1 MTAES
6 EQTSAFPVLRGRAA
20 HLDALRRIVN
30 DMVGRVHSAQL
41 LQDVLEQAVKIT
53 AASGGVLSIL
63 ETNQDNLITKASL
76 NAAFAPDQINLN
88 DPRGME
94 HALVS
99 GIRIEHHGRLINLP
113 LHLSGLPV
121 GLVQLFRAEPEPPF
135 ETHDL
140 EWIEEINVLA
150 VMAVDHVRLRDEVN
164 RDLSVRQQR
173 EAELHRQL
181 REIRLLRQISFVASA
196 SLEPLVVLTAIC
208 RELAGAIGVPQAAF
222 ARLADDGS
230 HLLLVA
236 EHRPLGVVGLGI
248 VIPLAN
254 NSITLDAIAS
264 RQPVAVFDA
273 QNDPRMG
280 EGRASAARLGIQ
292 SMLIVPIGAGNEV
305 IGTLGLDSL
314 EPRVFTDEDIRLAQT
329 VASAAAP
336 ALEHARL
343 FEALKQELS
352 ERQRIETALRA
363 SQARQRA
370 LIDAVPDAI
379 YRLGSD
385 TRIIDARIPGRSA
398 ERLIGKRLSDVLPQA
413 VAQRALDAV
422 HQAQQQRIVQVFD
435 ERLEPELG
443 EVENLTYR
451 DVELRFAPIADDSV
465 VMLERDI
472 TTRKQAE
479 RDLLE
484 HRERFQEL
492 VDSVDGVVWEF
503 RLRDGLPYLEFVSRR
518 AEQLLGVPV
527 AQLLGDHRW
536 MSVIHPNDREMVLS
550 TARQAIKARCGCQIT
565 HRVIDTAGVEHW
577 ILTRTSLILE
587 RDRVVGMRCLSTDFT
602 ARKQAEQLEADRN
615 QVLELTARGNP
626 LGDIMGLI
634 SAMLVRQFP
643 DAACGIFQL
652 GPGNLRMLGATGF
665 GPGFAQRLQ
674 HVSLG
679 SSGGPLG
686 LSAVT
691 AETVDVFDV
700 LHDQRWTDAW
710 QTGVLDEGF
719 RSLSS
724 VPIRSSTG
732 SAMGVLTMLGRRP
745 GLGTIAIEQMMAA
758 ADLASIALEKHL
770 LSERLEFQA
779 LHDALTGLP
788 NRSLFADRLAHA
800 LTQAERHRTRVAL
813 MYVDLDGF
821 KPVNDQFGHSV
832 GDALLRE
839 VATRL
844 VHCVRASDTVARLG
858 GDEFCVILSDLET
871 IEQAVPVALKIVQ
884 TVGSIARLGERE
896 VQVDSSVGLAVYPDH
911 AEDADA
917 LYRLSDQA
925 MYRAKNAGGHR
936 VAIHAREDVFETQAP
951 G

>member
-6 EQTSAFPVLRGRAA
+6 EQTSASPVLRGRAA
-20 HLDALRRIVN
+20 YLDALRRMVS

-41 LQDVLEQAVKIT
+41 LQDVLEQAVRIT

-63 ETNQDNLITKASL
+63 ETHHDKLITKASL
-76 NAAFAPDQINLN
+76 NAASAPDQINLN

-99 GIRIEHHGRLINLP
+99 GIRTEHHGRLINLP

-135 ETHDL
+135 ETDDL
-140 EWIEEINVLA
+140 EWIEEIAVLA

-181 REIRLLRQISFVASA
+181 REIRLLRQISLAASA

-208 RELAGAIGVPQAAF
+208 RELAGVIGVPQAAF

-236 EHRPLGVVGLGI
+236 EHRPPGVVGLGI

-292 SMLIVPIGAGNEV
+292 SMLIVPIVAGDEV

-314 EPRVFTDEDIRLAQT
+314 EPRVFTDEDIRLART

-363 SQARQRA
+363 SEARQRA

-413 VAQRALDAV
+413 IAQRAMNAV
-422 HQAQQQRIVQVFD
+422 LQAKAQRAVQVFD
-435 ERLEPELG
+435 ERLAPELG
-443 EVENLTYR
+443 EPEKLTHR
-451 DVELRFAPIADDSV
+451 DVELRFAPISDDSV

-479 RDLLE
+479 RELVE
-484 HRERFQEL
+484 QRERFQEL
-492 VDSVDGVVWEF
+492 VDSVDGVVWEY
-503 RLRDGLPYLEFVSRR
+503 RLRDGLPHLEFVSKR

-536 MSVIHPNDREMVLS
+536 ISVIHPEDRDLVMAAV
-550 TARQAIKARCGCQIT
+550 RQATKARSGYQIE

-577 ILTRTSLILE
+577 LLTRASPLLE
-587 RDRVVGMRCLSTDFT
+587 RGRVVGMRCLTTDVT
-602 ARKQAEQLEADRN
+602 ASKQAEQLEADRN
-615 QVLELTARGNP
+615 QVLERTARGNP
-626 LGDIMGLI
+626 LSDIMGLI

-652 GPGNLRMLGATGF
+652 GPGHLHMLGATGF

-679 SSGGPLG
+679 ASGGPLG

-700 LHDQRWTDAW
+700 QNDQRWTDAW
-710 QTGVLDEGF
+710 RTGVLDEGF

-732 SAMGVLTMLGRRP
+732 SVMGVLTMLGRRP
-745 GLGTIAIEQMMAA
+745 GLGTIAIEQMVAA

-770 LSERLEFQA
+770 LSERLEHQA

-788 NRSLFADRLAHA
+788 NRSLLADRLAHA
-800 LTQAERHRTRVAL
+800 LTQAERHQTRVAL
-813 MYVDLDGF
+813 LYVDLDGF
-821 KPVNDQFGHSV
+821 KLVNDQFGHSV

-839 VATRL
+839 IATRL
-844 VHCVRASDTVARLG
+844 VYCVRASDTVARLG

-871 IEQAVPVALKIVQ
+871 IDQAVPVALKIVQ
-884 TVGSIARLGERE
+884 AVGSMARLGERE
-896 VQVDSSVGLAVYPDH
+896 VRVSSSVGLAVYPDH
-911 AEDADA
+911 AGDADA

-936 VAIHAREDVFETQAP
+936 VAIHAREDIFEP
-951 G
+951 

>member
-1 MTAES
+1 MTS
-6 EQTSAFPVLRGRAA
+6 EPNPSDAFPVDRGRAA
-20 HLDALRRIVN
+20 YLKALRRMAT
-30 DMVGRVHSAQL
+30 DMVRRVDPGQL
-41 LQDVLEQAVKIT
+41 LHGVLEQAVRIT
-53 AASGGVLSIL
+53 NASGGGLSLL
-63 ETNQDNLITKASL
+63 EANHERLVTKASL
-76 NAAFAPDQINLN
+76 NAPFAPHQINLN
-88 DPRGME
+88 DLQGVDHAHIPGIRTE
-94 HALVS
+94 HHERLVS
-99 GIRIEHHGRLINLP
+99 VS
-113 LHLSGLPV
+113 LHLAGVPV
-121 GLVQLFRAEPEPPF
+121 GVMQLFRTELDPPF
-135 ETHDL
+135 QTRDL
-140 EWIEEINVLA
+140 EWLEEYAELA
-150 VMAVDHVRLRDEVN
+150 GMAVDYAQLREEVN
-164 RDLSVRQQR
+164 RDLSERQWR
-173 EAELHRQL
+173 EAELNRQL
-181 REIRLLRQISFVASA
+181 RETRLLRQVSMVASA

-230 HLLLVA
+230 HLVLVA
-236 EHRPLGVVGLGI
+236 EHRPPGVVGLGI

-254 NSITLDAIAS
+254 NSITPGAIA
-264 RQPVAVFDA
+264 RREPVAVFDA

-280 EGRASAARLGIQ
+280 DGRASAARLGIQ
-292 SMLIVPIGAGNEV
+292 SMLIVPIVAGNEV

-352 ERQRIETALRA
+352 ERHRIETALRA

-379 YRLGSD
+379 YRLGTD
-385 TRIIDARIPGRSA
+385 ARIIDARIPGRSA

-413 VAQRALDAV
+413 IAQRALDAV
-422 HQAQQQRIVQVFD
+422 RQAKEQRAVQVFD

-443 EVENLTYR
+443 EVDNLIHR
-451 DVELRFAPIADDSV
+451 DVEMRFAPISDDSV

-518 AEQLLGVPV
+518 AEELLGVPV

-536 MSVIHPNDREMVLS
+536 MSVIHPEDRDMVMS
-550 TARQAIKARCGCQIT
+550 VVVQAIKARNGYQLE
-565 HRVIDTAGVEHW
+565 HRVIDAGGAEHW
-577 ILTRTSLILE
+577 ILTRASPLLE
-587 RDRVVGMRCLSTDFT
+587 RNRVVGMRCLTTDVT

-615 QVLELTARGNP
+615 RVLELAARGGP
-626 LGDIMGLI
+626 LDVIMGLI
-634 SAMLVRQFP
+634 TAMLVRQFP
-643 DAACGIFQL
+643 DAACGIMQL
-652 GPGNLRMLGATGF
+652 GRGQLHMLGATGLS
-665 GPGFAQRLQ
+665 PGLSQRLE
-674 HVSLG
+674 HVTLG
-679 SSGGPLG
+679 ASGGPLG

-691 AETVDVFDV
+691 AETVDVLDV
-700 LHDQRWTDAW
+700 LHDQRWADAW
-710 QTGVLDEGF
+710 RTGVLDEGF

-732 SAMGVLTMLGRRP
+732 SVLGVLTMLGRRP
-745 GLGTIAIEQMMAA
+745 GLGTIAIEQMAAA

-800 LTQAERHRTRVAL
+800 LTQAERHRTRAAL
-813 MYVDLDGF
+813 LYVDLDGF
-821 KPVNDQFGHSV
+821 KAVNDQFGHSV

-839 VATRL
+839 IATRL

-858 GDEFCVILSDLET
+858 GDEFCVILGDLET
-871 IEQAVPVALKIVQ
+871 IEQAVPVALKIIQ
-884 TVGSIARLGERE
+884 TVGSLARLGERE
-896 VQVDSSVGLAVYPDH
+896 VRVDSSVGLAVYPDH
-911 AEDADA
+911 AEDADT

-936 VAIHAREDVFETQAP
+936 VAIHAREEIFEP
-951 G
+951 